1 MNVAD
6 IMTQKVISVTPETTI
21 AEAAQ
26 LLLQHRISGLPV
38 VDPGG
43 AVVGIVTE
51 GDLLRRV
58 ETGTQR
64 HHARWLEFL
73 IAPGRLA
80 REYTDANARK
90 VGEVMSADVVS
101 VTPRDSLPEVVRL
114 MERHHVKRLPVIEA
128 GRLVGIVSRGNL
140 VQALVHNLPTP
151 PGGPPGGP
159 PGKPAGQSTADET
172 AGDTEIRERI
182 LAEIAKQPW
191 GPRASVDVR
200 VKAGIVELYGTITDD
215 RERTALQVLAE
226 NSPGVTAV
234 RDNLVWVEPMSG
246 FVIPAAESK
255 PPDDA

>member
-6 IMTQKVISVTPETTI
+6 IMTRKVISVTPETTI

-64 HHARWLEFL
+64 RHSHWLEFL

-80 REYTDANARK
+80 REYTDANARN
-90 VGEVMSADVVS
+90 VVEVMSADVVS
-101 VTPRDSLPEVVRL
+101 VTPQDSLPEVIRL
-114 MERHHVKRLPVIEA
+114 MEHHHVKRLPVIEA
-128 GRLVGIVSRGNL
+128 GRLVGIVSRANL
-140 VQALVHNLPTP
+140 VQALVRNLP
-151 PGGPPGGP
+151 
-159 PGKPAGQSTADET
+159 KPA
-172 AGDTEIRERI
+172 AGEDALGDAEIRERL

-191 GPRASVDVR
+191 GPRAGVDVT
-200 VKAGIVELYGTITDD
+200 VKDGIVELYGAITDD
-215 RERTALQVLAE
+215 RERSALQVLAE
-226 NSPGVTAV
+226 NFPGVKAV
-234 RDNLVWVEPMSG
+234 RDNLVWVEPVSG
-246 FVIPAAESK
+246 FVIPVVESK
-255 PPDDA
+255 PPGKA

>member
-6 IMTQKVISVTPETTI
+6 IMTRQVISVTPQTTI

-26 LLLQHRISGLPV
+26 LLLDNRISGLPV

-64 HHARWLEFL
+64 RHSHWLEFL

-80 REYTDANARK
+80 REYTDANARN
-90 VGEVMSADVVS
+90 VGEVMSAEVVS
-101 VTPRDSLPEVVRL
+101 VTPGDALPEVIRL

-128 GRLVGIVSRGNL
+128 GRLVGIVSRANL
-140 VQALVHNLPTP
+140 VRALLHSLAEP
-151 PGGPPGGP
+151 PGN
-159 PGKPAGQSTADET
+159 A
-172 AGDTEIRERI
+172 AGDAVAGDADIQGRI
-182 LAEIAKQPW
+182 VAEIARQPW

-200 VKAGIVELYGTITDD
+200 VKDGTVELYGTITDE
-215 RERTALQVLAE
+215 RERPALRVLAE
-226 NSPGVTAV
+226 NQPGVKTV
-234 RDNLVWVEPMSG
+234 VDHLVWVEPVSG
-246 FVIPAAESK
+246 FVIPAVGSE
-255 PPDDA
+255 PPDKA